1 MKNISIILNVVLII
15 AVTLLYVD
23 RFSGKDK
30 EEAKALGENVSENVS
45 KIAYVNIDSLLN
57 GYDYYNDK
65 QTEFLK
71 EQQKQEAKLNS
82 KGKALERKAMEFQN
96 KVQKGLVTSNQ
107 AQQMQNQ
114 LMREQQNLMQL
125 KDQISMDMMNRQQQ
139 TLQDIYQNIIAA
151 IKEYNKDGKYK
162 MVLGNTGGQNVL
174 VADSALNITE
184 IIVEKLNEE
193 YQQKQAN
200 SENKQENK

>member
-15 AVTLLYVD
+15 AVTLLYID

-30 EEAKALGENVSENVS
+30 EEAKAVEENVSETS
-45 KIAYVNIDSLLN
+45 GKIAYVNIDSLLN

-96 KVQKGLVTSNQ
+96 KVQKGLVTNNQ

-139 TLQDIYQNIIAA
+139 TLQDIYQNIVSA
-151 IKEYNKDGKYK
+151 IKEYNKNGKYK
-162 MVLGNTGGQNVL
+162 MILGNTGGQNVL
-174 VADSALNITE
+174 VADSALNITDV
-184 IIVEKLNEE
+184 IVEKLNEE
-193 YQQKQAN
+193 YQKEQAN
-200 SENKQENK
+200 TETKDDK

>member
-15 AVTLLYVD
+15 AVTLLYID

-30 EEAKALGENVSENVS
+30 DKNDEKNETSVSETVAS
-45 KIAYVNIDSLLN
+45 VAYVNIDSLLN

-96 KVQKGLVTSNQ
+96 KVQKGLVTSSQ

-125 KDQISMDMMNRQQQ
+125 KDQISMDIMTRQQQ
-139 TLQDIYQNIIAA
+139 TLQDIYQKIVAA
-151 IKEYNKDGKYK
+151 IKDYNKNGKYK
-162 MVLGNTGGQNVL
+162 MVLGNTGGQDVL

-184 IIVEKLNEE
+184 IIVDKLNEE
-193 YQQKQAN
+193 YQAEQNEKK
-200 SENKQENK
+200 ENK

>member
-15 AVTLLYVD
+15 AVTLLYID
-23 RFSGKDK
+23 RFAGKGNNESTENATENDD
-30 EEAKALGENVSENVS
+30 NVSVT
-45 KIAYVNIDSLLN
+45 IAYVNIDSLLN

-96 KVQKGLVTSNQ
+96 KVQKGLVTSSQ
-107 AQQMQNQ
+107 AQQMQDQ
-114 LMREQQNLMQL
+114 LMREQQKLMQL
-125 KDQISMDMMNRQQQ
+125 KDQISMDMLNKQQQ
-139 TLQDIYQNIIAA
+139 TMKDIYNKMIVA
-151 IKEYNKDGKYK
+151 IENYNKDKKYK

-174 VADSALNITE
+174 VADDALNITE
-184 IIVEKLNEE
+184 IILEKLYEE
-193 YQQKQAN
+193 YQKEQVA
-200 SENKQENK
+200 ENQDKK

>member
-1 MKNISIILNVVLII
+1 MKNISIILNVVIII
-15 AVTLLYVD
+15 AVTLLYID
-23 RFSGKDK
+23 RFSGKEK
-30 EEAKALGENVSENVS
+30 EKAEKSVETLNENTG

-114 LMREQQNLMQL
+114 LMREQQSLMQL
-125 KDQISMDMMNRQQQ
+125 KDQISRDIMTRQQQ
-139 TLQDIYQNIIAA
+139 TLQDIYQNIVSA

-162 MVLGNTGGQNVL
+162 MVLGNTGGQNIL

-184 IIVEKLNEE
+184 IIVEKLNEN
-193 YQQKQAN
+193 YQQKQTN
-200 SENKQENK
+200 SETKEEN

>member
-15 AVTLLYVD
+15 AVTLLYID
-23 RFSGKDK
+23 RFSGNDK
-30 EEAKALGENVSENVS
+30 EELKAVNENVAENS
-45 KIAYVNIDSLLN
+45 GKIAYVNIDSLLN

-139 TLQDIYQNIIAA
+139 TLQDIYQNIVSA
-151 IKEYNKDGKYK
+151 IKEYNKNGKYK
-162 MVLGNTGGQNVL
+162 MILGNTGGQNVL

-200 SENKQENK
+200 SETKDNK

>member
-23 RFSGKDK
+23 RFSGKGKD
-30 EEAKALGENVSENVS
+30 EEKNADAQVSDTGVM
-45 KIAYVNIDSLLN
+45 IAYVNIDSLLN

-96 KVQKGLVTSNQ
+96 KVQKGLVTSSQ

-114 LMREQQNLMQL
+114 LVREQQNLMQL
-125 KDQISMDMMNRQQQ
+125 KEQISMDLMNRQQQ
-139 TLQDIYQNIIAA
+139 ALKDIYDKMLAA
-151 IKEYNKDGKYK
+151 IKDYNKDKKYK

-174 VADSALNITE
+174 LADKALNITDA
-184 IIVEKLNEE
+184 IVEKLNEE
-193 YQQKQAN
+193 YQQEQAN
-200 SENKQENK
+200 NTASNENK

>member
-15 AVTLLYVD
+15 AVTLLYID

-30 EEAKALGENVSENVS
+30 DKNNVKTEATASEKAVV
-45 KIAYVNIDSLLN
+45 AYVNIDSLLN

-96 KVQKGLVTSNQ
+96 KVQKGLVTSSQ

-125 KDQISMDMMNRQQQ
+125 KDQISMDIMTRQQQ
-139 TLQDIYQNIIAA
+139 TLQDIYQKIVAA
-151 IKEYNKDGKYK
+151 IKDYNKDGKYK
-162 MVLGNTGGQNVL
+162 MVLGNTGGQDVL

-184 IIVEKLNEE
+184 IIVDKLNEE
-193 YQQKQAN
+193 YQAEQNGKE
-200 SENKQENK
+200 ENK

>member
-15 AVTLLYVD
+15 AVTLLYID
-23 RFSGKDK
+23 RFSGKDNDK
-30 EEAKALGENVSENVS
+30 NDVKTEATTSEKAVV
-45 KIAYVNIDSLLN
+45 AYVNIDSLLN

-96 KVQKGLVTSNQ
+96 KVQKGLVTSSQ

-125 KDQISMDMMNRQQQ
+125 KDQISMDIMTRQQQ
-139 TLQDIYQNIIAA
+139 TLQDIYQKIVAA
-151 IKEYNKDGKYK
+151 IKDYNKDGKYK
-162 MVLGNTGGQNVL
+162 MVLGNTGGQDVL

-184 IIVEKLNEE
+184 TIVDKLNEE
-193 YQQKQAN
+193 YQAEQNGKE
-200 SENKQENK
+200 ENK

>member
-15 AVTLLYVD
+15 AVTLLYID
-23 RFSGKDK
+23 RFSGNDKK
-30 EEAKALGENVSENVS
+30 EEAKSVNESANNNSG

-57 GYDYYNDK
+57 EYDYYNDK

-114 LMREQQNLMQL
+114 LMREQQNLLQL

-139 TLQDIYQNIIAA
+139 TLQDIYKNIVNA
-151 IKEYNKDGKYK
+151 IKDYNKNGKYK
-162 MVLGNTGGQNVL
+162 MILGNTAGQNVL
-174 VADSALNITE
+174 VADSALNITD
-184 IIVEKLNEE
+184 IIIERLNEE
-193 YQQKQAN
+193 YQKKQAN
-200 SENKQENK
+200 TETKDNK

>member
-15 AVTLLYVD
+15 AVTLLYID
-23 RFSGKDK
+23 RFAGKGNNESSENATENID
-30 EEAKALGENVSENVS
+30 NVSVTM
-45 KIAYVNIDSLLN
+45 AYVNIDSLLN

-96 KVQKGLVTSNQ
+96 KVQKGLVTSSQ
-107 AQQMQNQ
+107 AQQMQDQ
-114 LMREQQNLMQL
+114 LMREQQKLMQL
-125 KDQISMDMMNRQQQ
+125 KDQISMDMLNKQQQ
-139 TLQDIYQNIIAA
+139 TMKDIYNKMIVA
-151 IKEYNKDGKYK
+151 IENYNKDKKYK

-174 VADSALNITE
+174 VADDALNITE
-184 IIVEKLNEE
+184 IILEKLNEE
-193 YQQKQAN
+193 YQKEQVA
-200 SENKQENK
+200 ENQDKK